1 MVFGHVE
8 NERIQLNEDSVWYGG
23 PRDRNN
29 PNTLSNLPKIRK
41 LLSEGRLKEAENLG
55 KLVFPGIPMVQRH
68 YEPLGDLILEFN
80 HMKGEVTSYQRE
92 LDLTEAIAQMN
103 YTIDGTQ
110 FKREVFTSYPD
121 QVMVIRLTAST
132 EKAISFQAYFNRDK
146 ARNYDELKVFSG
158 NSMMMVGETGGKD
171 GITFCS
177 AIQAIADGG
186 KVQAI
191 GNRLLVE
198 KAHTVT
204 LILSAATSFRFQD
217 PQAQCKKII
226 QDVADRTYQSLKEE
240 HIKDFQSIFNRVY
253 IHIDKQY
260 QEKKAI
266 HTDECLEILKKGE
279 EDLDISKTYFHLC
292 G

>member
-29 PNTLSNLPKIRK
+29 PNTLSHLPKIRK
-41 LLSEGRLKEAENLG
+41 LLAEGRLKEAENLG

-68 YEPLGDLILEFN
+68 YEPLGDLMLEFN
-80 HMKGEVTSYQRE
+80 HVNESVTNYKRA
-92 LDLTEAIAQMN
+92 LDLTEAIAQTN
-103 YTIDGTQ
+103 YTIDSIQ

-121 QVMVIRLTAST
+121 QVMVIHLTASE
-132 EKAISFQAYFNRDK
+132 EKAISFQAYYNRDK
-146 ARNYDELKVFSG
+146 ARNYDELEVFSG

-177 AIQAIADGG
+177 AIRAIADGG

-217 PQAQCKKII
+217 PQAQCKKVI
-226 QDVADRTYQSLKEE
+226 QDAADRTFQSLKEG
-240 HIKDFQSIFNRVY
+240 HIKDYQSLFNRVD
-253 IHIDKQY
+253 IQIGKQD
-260 QEKKAI
+260 QEKQVI
-266 HTDECLEILKKGE
+266 PTDER
-279 EDLDISKTYFHLC
+279 
-292 G
+292 